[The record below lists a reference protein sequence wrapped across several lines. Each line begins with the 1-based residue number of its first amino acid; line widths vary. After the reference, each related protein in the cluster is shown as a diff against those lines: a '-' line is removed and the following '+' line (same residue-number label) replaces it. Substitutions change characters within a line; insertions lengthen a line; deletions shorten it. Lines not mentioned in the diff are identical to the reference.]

1 MVISKVVLIYFSPT
15 GGTLRAARMMAGE
28 FRAPVEEIDLTGQ
41 HAPRA
46 RELGRDELA
55 LVAVPCYGGRVPE
68 LAAQRL
74 THFLGRETPALP
86 LVTFGG
92 RAVDDALR
100 ELGGILTGI
109 GFVPVAGVAAVA
121 EHSLARQFA
130 AGRPDDADRAE
141 LRAFAMKVRAKLGG
155 LRNAPEGEVQ
165 LGGDEPYRKA
175 GRVPVRPEAG
185 RECVGCGACARACP
199 AGAIAPERP
208 RHAAPRA
215 CMSCMR
221 CVKACPHGVRALP
234 AFARRLISFKCKC
247 MSGRHAANS
256 LIL

>member
-46 RELGRDELA
+46 RELCRDELA

-86 LVTFGG
+86 VVTFGG

-100 ELGGILTGI
+100 ELGGILTGM
-109 GFVPVAGVAAVA
+109 GFVPVAGVEAVA

-155 LRNAPEGEVQ
+155 LSDARTGEVQ

-175 GRVPVRPEAG
+175 GRAPVRPEAG
-185 RECVGCGACARACP
+185 RGCVGCGACARACP
-199 AGAIAPERP
+199 AGAIDPERP
-208 RHAAPRA
+208 RHADPRA

-234 AFARRLISFKCKC
+234 DMGKRMVGLALSVKCR
-247 MSGRHAANS
+247 GRKANK
-256 LIL
+256 LTV

>member
-86 LVTFGG
+86 VVTFGG

-100 ELGGILTGI
+100 ELGGILTGM
-109 GFVPVAGVAAVA
+109 GFVPVAGVEAVA

-155 LRNAPEGEVQ
+155 LSDARTGEVQ

-185 RECVGCGACARACP
+185 RGCVGCGACARACP
-199 AGAIAPERP
+199 AGAIDPERP
-208 RHAAPRA
+208 RHADPRA

-234 AFARRLISFKCKC
+234 DMGKRMVGLALSVKCR
-247 MSGRHAANS
+247 GRKANK
-256 LIL
+256 LTV

>member
-86 LVTFGG
+86 VVTFGG

-100 ELGGILTGI
+100 ELGGILTGM
-109 GFVPVAGVAAVA
+109 GFVPVAGVEAVA

-155 LRNAPEGEVQ
+155 LSDARTGEVQ

-185 RECVGCGACARACP
+185 SECVGCGACARACP
-199 AGAIAPERP
+199 AGAIDPERP
-208 RHAAPRA
+208 RHADPRA

-234 AFARRLISFKCKC
+234 DMGKRMVGLALSVKCR
-247 MSGRHAANS
+247 GRKANK
-256 LIL
+256 LTV